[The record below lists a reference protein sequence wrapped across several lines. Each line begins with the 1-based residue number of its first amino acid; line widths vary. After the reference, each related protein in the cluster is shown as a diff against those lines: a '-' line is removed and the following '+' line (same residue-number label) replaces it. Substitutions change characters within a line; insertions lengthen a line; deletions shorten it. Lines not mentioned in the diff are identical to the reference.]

1 MVQGFPGGK
10 VVKSPPA
17 NAGDTG
23 SIPGSGRS
31 PGREDS
37 NPLQYSC
44 LETPIDSGAWR
55 AAVCGVAKSQTCLSM
70 HAVVIQWIGIGA
82 LTVRAWVQSLV
93 REPRSHKSLGV
104 AKNKKAF

>member
-1 MVQGFPGGK
+1 MQETRVLSLGQE
-10 VVKSPPA
+10 
-17 NAGDTG
+17 DTLEEKIATHS
-23 SIPGSGRS
+23 SI
-31 PGREDS
+31 
-37 NPLQYSC
+37 LAWK
-44 LETPIDSGAWR
+44 TPIDSGAWR